1 MWGLLFSETI
11 DILFRRIESCKDDD
25 ANIPLGFATCED
37 YFDDQADVM
46 REKSFRTAGYWF
58 LVFAICIIGNIFNF
72 VGFGTASERL
82 NKRVRDMSFAALLRQ
97 EVGFF
102 GA

>member
-1 MWGLLFSETI
+1 MFSETI
-11 DILFRRIESCKDDD
+11 DILFRRIEACDDD
-25 ANIPLGFATCED
+25 GAEPIPLGFATCEE
-37 YFDDQADVM
+37 YFGDQADVM

-58 LVFAICIIGNIFNF
+58 LVFSICIIGNVFNF
-72 VGFGTASERL
+72 LGFGTASERL

-102 GA
+102 GT